1 MSDLNNDHNVYIL
14 GAGFSAD
21 RGLPL
26 ISNFMDAMRDARE
39 WLAEKGRGQE
49 ADAISKVLDFRL
61 TAASAAY
68 RVKIDLDNIEELF
81 SLAATSDLTLSKAIQ
96 MAIAAT
102 LDFRSSVTPDPIV
115 RLRIE
120 QNNSDAPDYSDWAG
134 WRHYDP
140 LNNFVEAPLYS
151 FYVNAMIGGLAG
163 GPRKGRNTFIT
174 FNYDCLVED
183 ALQSLGVRYTYGF
196 KPKSVS
202 YDDECRGLDLYDPK
216 AIKVLKLHGS
226 VNWALPGKRGRKL
239 TVFRSYADVMGKNLY
254 PELIAPTWRKVFDGQ
269 LNNIWDNAITEL
281 ATASRVI
288 VIGFSMPPTDMHF
301 KYLLAAGLKKNI
313 SLREI
318 VFVDPAR
325 QRIEERS
332 ASVFGEMM
340 RESRKLTYT
349 SSDTRGFVNQ
359 GSGGSESRYVGD
371 MGRGIHSAIQR
382 Y

>member
-1 MSDLNNDHNVYIL
+1 MSELNNDHNVYIL
-14 GAGFSAD
+14 GAGFSAE

-39 WLAEKGRGQE
+39 WLMENGRGQE
-49 ADAISKVLDFRL
+49 VEAITRVLDFRL

-81 SLAATSDLTLSKAIQ
+81 SLAATSDLNLSKAIQ
-96 MAIAAT
+96 LAIAAT
-102 LDFRSSVTPDPIV
+102 LDFRSAITEDPTV
-115 RLRIE
+115 RLRIDM
-120 QNNSDAPDYSDWAG
+120 NDPDVPDYSRWMG
-134 WRHYDP
+134 WRYYDS

-151 FYVNAMIGGLAG
+151 YCVNAMIGGLSGHA
-163 GPRKGRNTFIT
+163 RKGRNTFIT

-183 ALQSLGVRYTYGF
+183 ALQSLGVGYSYGF

-202 YDDECRGLDLYDPK
+202 YDNACEGLDLYDPN

-226 VNWALPGKRGRKL
+226 VNWALPGKRGKKL
-239 TVFRSYADVMGKNLY
+239 TVFRSYADVMGKSLY

-269 LNNIWDNAITEL
+269 LNNIWDSAISEL
-281 ATASRVI
+281 TTASRVI
-288 VIGFSMPPTDMHF
+288 VVGFSMPPTDMHF
-301 KYLLAAGLKKNI
+301 KYLLAAGLKRNI

-325 QRIEERS
+325 QRIMDRS

-340 RESRKLTYT
+340 RDSGKLVYTGSSTYGFMSQGTGGLDSR
-349 SSDTRGFVNQ
+349 SIGDVGREIHRSV
-359 GSGGSESRYVGD
+359 ERY
-371 MGRGIHSAIQR
+371 
-382 Y
+382 